1 MIRALTVA
9 VLILAALA
17 VSVVVAPPAD
27 GRLDGRGVVAVAVAV
42 VAAVLSYSWRAA
54 RRRDAERRAVIARML
69 AARRIT
75 SRGGAR

>member
-1 MIRALTVA
+1 MIRALRVA

-17 VSVVVAPPAD
+17 VSVVVAPSP
-27 GRLDGRGVVAVAVAV
+27 GFGGRGVVAVAVVVV
-42 VAAVLSYSWRAA
+42 VAGYSWQVA
-54 RRRDAERRAVIARML
+54 RQRDADRRAVIARMI

>member
-1 MIRALTVA
+1 MIRALRVA

-27 GRLDGRGVVAVAVAV
+27 GRLDGRGVVAVVVVAV
-42 VAAVLSYSWRAA
+42 VAGYSWQVA
-54 RRRDAERRAVIARML
+54 RQRDAERRAVIARML